1 MARSPISR
9 RVAGA
14 RSDDDTVLRAR
25 ILGMLF
31 AGGTVVSL
39 VALAMPQPARV
50 DRAVAVALALA
61 GIPVAALAVTTGA
74 RWPRWALQAALGS
87 GTIVVTGAVATAHGS
102 GVGVAAAFFYLWVVL
117 YAAHFFSIRA
127 LAAQVA
133 LIGTAYAAVQVALG
147 GPGAAAEW
155 VMVMGAVVVSAVV
168 MAMVSARL
176 RDVARADHLTGLP
189 NRKLLDAVLT
199 DELQR
204 CRRQGSPLTVAM
216 LDLDGFKA
224 VNDHHGHEAGDRL
237 LVATA
242 EAWLRTLRSID
253 TLARYGGDEFVV
265 VLPGCRP
272 ETARLVLDR
281 LVAASPTPVSMGLA
295 EHEPADEPVQLL
307 HRADQAL
314 LAAKM
319 AKVTAPTSASAEGH
333 APSRPPG
340 EPTGAW

>member
-1 MARSPISR
+1 MDDHLVNQPAPNPAHPSTTPTTPPSVTPCTTTPPTTASAAIPSTVRAPRPRAMARSPISR

-117 YAAHFFSIRA
+117 YAAHFFSTRA

-253 TLARYGGDEFVV
+253 TLARYGGD
-265 VLPGCRP
+265 
-272 ETARLVLDR
+272 
-281 LVAASPTPVSMGLA
+281 
-295 EHEPADEPVQLL
+295 
-307 HRADQAL
+307 
-314 LAAKM
+314 
-319 AKVTAPTSASAEGH
+319 
-333 APSRPPG
+333 
-340 EPTGAW
+340 